1 MQDKKQFLP
10 PFRDIF
16 TMNQSLYALRTKLN
30 EQLDELNLLLHQEQN
45 QAKNITKQI
54 KEMDDRI
61 NQLSPSA
68 LIINPD
74 LEINRLN
81 FVIQEQGKQ
90 EQLITDLKNHQNIER
105 KLKEKIQRLNAELKM
120 LKKYL
125 QREESSDKK

>member
-1 MQDKKQFLP
+1 
-10 PFRDIF
+10 
-16 TMNQSLYALRTKLN
+16 MNQSLYALRTKLN